1 MLSAPYRR
9 VSFCLVRRIFGVCE
23 CCRDTWGLCRAK
35 GLIAPSF
42 AKPKHWTGAMRA
54 NFAGVTQSAA
64 FEREDV
70 NKRAGAPPTI
80 TDVARKAGVSI
91 KTVSR
96 VMNKEPTVHADTRA
110 RVQEAVAELNYRPQL
125 SARSLA
131 GAKSFLIGLLYY
143 DPSAAFVAGFQQGA
157 TLGCR
162 EAGRHLVVESLHET
176 GDDVLPQLESMLAAL
191 RPDGM
196 ILTPPLCDD
205 PLILETLRVNR
216 TPCVLISPAEG
227 GHGMPRVLM
236 DDALAAEELTDLLIS
251 LGHRRIGFI
260 EGDQSA
266 SDRRRHGYERALK
279 VHGIRPDA
287 ALVVPGSF
295 DFDAGVAGA
304 QKLFALASPPTA
316 IFAANDDMAL
326 GALTAAQRLG
336 IAVPH
341 DVAIVGFDDS
351 RAASLVWPA
360 LTTVRQP
367 LAEMAMAAVD
377 MLLSGALQPG
387 ATGPVPV
394 RVLAHEVIVR
404 GSTAAPVK
412 GRQGHRTH
420 YDEP

>member
-1 MLSAPYRR
+1 MLPRYFAFGQSKSQGSGQLFQTETLDWRNEGKLRR
-9 VSFCLVRRIFGVCE
+9 V
-23 CCRDTWGLCRAK
+23 DTIPGDDETRVW
-35 GLIAPSF
+35 
-42 AKPKHWTGAMRA
+42 
-54 NFAGVTQSAA
+54 
-64 FEREDV
+64 REDTV
-70 NKRAGAPPTI
+70 TKRAGAPPTI
-80 TDVARKAGVSI
+80 IDVARQAGVSI

-110 RVQEAVAELNYRPQL
+110 RVQEAVAALNYRPQL

-143 DPSAAFVAGFQQGA
+143 DPSAAFVAGVQQGA

-162 EAGRHLVVESLHET
+162 EAGRHLVVESLHEN
-176 GDDVLPQLESMLAAL
+176 GDGVQPQIESMLAAL

-196 ILTPPLCDD
+196 ILTPPLCDN
-205 PLILETLRVNR
+205 PVILETLRANR
-216 TPCVLISPAEG
+216 TPCVLISPAAD
-227 GHGMPRVLM
+227 GHGMARVGM
-236 DDALAAEELTDLLIS
+236 DDALAAEELTNLLIS
-251 LGHRRIGFI
+251 LGHTAIAFI

-266 SDRRRHGYERALK
+266 SDRRRHGYERAMK
-279 VHGIRPDA
+279 AHRIPADP

-295 DFDAGVAGA
+295 DFDSGVAAA
-304 QKLFALASPPTA
+304 QQLFARAHPPTA

-351 RAASLVWPA
+351 RAATLVWPE

-377 MLLSGALQPG
+377 MLLSGAAASVPVQP
-387 ATGPVPV
+387 APV
-394 RVLAHEVIVR
+394 RVLPHEVIVR
-404 GSTAAPVK
+404 GSTAAPAK
-412 GRQGHRTH
+412 GRA
-420 YDEP
+420 